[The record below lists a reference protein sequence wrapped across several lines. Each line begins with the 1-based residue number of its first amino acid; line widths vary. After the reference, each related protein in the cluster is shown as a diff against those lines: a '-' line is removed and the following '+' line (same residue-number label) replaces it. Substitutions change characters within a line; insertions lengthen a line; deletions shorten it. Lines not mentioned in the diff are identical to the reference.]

1 MRSLSNT
8 SWWPGS
14 ALVAVA
20 VNLRMTGFASMGV
33 EELLMTVRWGSI
45 HCFDLLLLFLE
56 LSQYFVQLRVL
67 KEELL
72 PEVVLHAVLSL
83 GLCIWISFNF
93 LMARA
98 LVTLSTLFSVYVAS
112 GMIVNWGML
121 PLASS
126 CRCLSSVCINT
137 SAALRFKKK
146 KKQKKQYVY
155 PETVDIWGLLQML
168 PPYIPNIWIKY
179 LVIIFQHSLHL
190 TPSGLNLW
198 FNQISTSIFFLLEMQ
213 WRQNHSVYMWCP
225 QMGGCFI

>member
-56 LSQYFVQLRVL
+56 LIQYFVQLRVL

-72 PEVVLHAVLSL
+72 PEGVLHAVLFL
-83 GLCIWISFNF
+83 GLCIWISFDF
-93 LMARA
+93 LVARA

-146 KKQKKQYVY
+146 KKK
-155 PETVDIWGLLQML
+155 TVCISWNCWHLGVVTNVTTLH
-168 PPYIPNIWIKY
+168 PKY
-179 LVIIFQHSLHL
+179 M
-190 TPSGLNLW
+190 
-198 FNQISTSIFFLLEMQ
+198 NQIFGYNFPTLIAIDTFWFESL
-213 WRQNHSVYMWCP
+213 V
-225 QMGGCFI
+225 